1 MLLHRKS
8 LYAVCGLFV
17 LSFPLS
23 VFAQSGQQA
32 ATNAQTASIAVSDV
46 TNQSSSATATEE
58 TASAELPDS
67 PGAVRSQ
74 AENLPQQQTSSSST
88 AEHPQQ
94 SDTGSSITLA
104 PQSQSTAE
112 PAPAS
117 SEMKQQRPVGT
128 AAAETPMV
136 SGTTAAQPAGF
147 AIAPAKQHRVRTLVI
162 KVGAIAAAGVA
173 LGTTMALTM
182 ATPSKPP
189 GAH

>member
-1 MLLHRKS
+1 MLLQRKF

-17 LSFPLS
+17 LTFPWSLL
-23 VFAQSGQQA
+23 AQSEQPA
-32 ATNAQTASIAVSDV
+32 AASD
-46 TNQSSSATATEE
+46 SSFATADTTSQLHSAVANE
-58 TASAELPDS
+58 TAAELPDS
-67 PGAVRSQ
+67 PGAVRTQ
-74 AENLPQQQTSSSST
+74 AENPQQHQTDSFA
-88 AEHPQQ
+88 AEPQQQ
-94 SDTGSSITLA
+94 SDTNPSITLA
-104 PQSQSTAE
+104 PQSQDAA
-112 PAPAS
+112 APAQS
-117 SEMKQQRPVGT
+117 SPEIKQQRPVGT

-162 KVGAIAAAGVA
+162 KVGAIAGAAVA

>member
-1 MLLHRKS
+1 MLLHKRL
-8 LYAVCGLFV
+8 LYSVCGVFV

-23 VFAQSGQQA
+23 LRAQSRRQA
-32 ATNAQTASIAVSDV
+32 TGDQTSTITAALATS
-46 TNQSSSATATEE
+46 QSPSVTATDEG
-58 TASAELPDS
+58 ASAELPDS

-74 AENLPQQQTSSSST
+74 AENPSLPQTSSSSA
-88 AEHPQQ
+88 AEQQ
-94 SDTGSSITLA
+94 QQTDPGPPPTPS
-104 PQSQSTAE
+104 PQSQGAAA
-112 PAPAS
+112 PAPGT

-147 AIAPAKQHRVRTLVI
+147 AIAPAKQHRTRTLVL
-162 KVGAIAAAGVA
+162 KVGAIAGVAVA

>member
-1 MLLHRKS
+1 MLLHRKF

-32 ATNAQTASIAVSDV
+32 ARTAQTASIAVADV

-58 TASAELPDS
+58 TASADLPDS
-67 PGAVRSQ
+67 PGAVQSQ
-74 AENLPQQQTSSSST
+74 AQNPPQQQTNSSST
-88 AEHPQQ
+88 SEQPQQ
-94 SDTGSSITLA
+94 SEGSSITLA
-104 PQSQSTAE
+104 PQSQGAAE

-162 KVGAIAAAGVA
+162 KVGAIAGAAVA

-182 ATPSKPP
+182 ATPSRPP

>member
-1 MLLHRKS
+1 MLLHRKF

-23 VFAQSGQQA
+23 LLAQSGQQA
-32 ATNAQTASIAVSDV
+32 VADAQTSSIVAADAA
-46 TNQSSSATATEE
+46 NQPPSAAATEE

-74 AENLPQQQTSSSST
+74 AENPPQQQINSPST
-88 AEHPQQ
+88 AQPPQQ
-94 SDTGSSITLA
+94 SETGSSITLA
-104 PQSQSTAE
+104 PRSQE
-112 PAPAS
+112 PAAPAPGS
-117 SEMKQQRPVGT
+117 PEIKQQRPVGT

-147 AIAPAKQHRVRTLVI
+147 AVAPAKQHRTRTLVI
-162 KVGAIAAAGVA
+162 KVGAIAGVAVA
-173 LGTTMALTM
+173 LGTTLALTM

>member
-1 MLLHRKS
+1 MLLHRKF
-8 LYAVCGLFV
+8 LHAVCGLLV

-23 VFAQSGQQA
+23 ILAQSGQQA
-32 ATNAQTASIAVSDV
+32 ATSAHTSSIAVAGAA
-46 TNQSSSATATEE
+46 NQPSSAAATEE

-67 PGAVRSQ
+67 PGAVQSQ
-74 AENLPQQQTSSSST
+74 AENSPQQQTNPSST
-88 AEHPQQ
+88 AEPRQQ
-94 SDTGSSITLA
+94 SDMGSSITLA
-104 PQSQSTAE
+104 PQSPE
-112 PAPAS
+112 PAAPAPDS
-117 SEMKQQRPVGT
+117 PAIKQQRPVGT

-147 AIAPAKQHRVRTLVI
+147 AVAPARQHRTRTLVI
-162 KVGAIAAAGVA
+162 KVGAIAGAAVA